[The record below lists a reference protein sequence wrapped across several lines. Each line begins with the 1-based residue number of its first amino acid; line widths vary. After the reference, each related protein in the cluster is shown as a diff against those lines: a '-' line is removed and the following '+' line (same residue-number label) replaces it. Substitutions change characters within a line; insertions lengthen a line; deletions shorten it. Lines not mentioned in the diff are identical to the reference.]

1 LFAPVNSFASD
12 AAPDHLGA
20 ACLLGG
26 MQRRYDRYLVQL
38 TQLVRGDV
46 ETIAALRGDVE
57 L

>member
-1 LFAPVNSFASD
+1 LFDPVNSFASD
-12 AAPDHLGA
+12 AAPDYLGA